1 MLTSSPHRPRSQL
14 NDARTLLAST
24 LDPPELDTV
33 TRAEQFLLAHGLFQ
47 RQPLGTRRAGAKS
60 LPLQPTPLG
69 RLVDALPLEIESAK
83 LVLLGA
89 LCGLLDEAVALAVIR
104 SQQPMLLKREPNKQR
119 EYEGLIA
126 RYGPKPRQHEH
137 ASFTE
142 DEMLANFA
150 AYACYEYGQ
159 TDVRRLRQVRRANT
173 AHSPSDVDELSIDEF
188 LEGES
193 LLLDGLKRRR
203 ELNGRR
209 VKVGKFDS
217 TQGRYA
223 CQLEGVPNPEP
234 ILVHRC
240 NLIVCEV
247 EWCRQRSVS
256 HASLLATERTIQHV
270 VATLYHHLPP
280 LLTHNLKL
288 RALHPPPLRDLRG
301 GDMDGVGI
309 FSRMFDD
316 RAELLLRKLLQT
328 LRPQNQGDADQNTM
342 GEGAPCAF
350 FRRGCCSVAQCP
362 YRHVSSGD
370 ARPVCSFALKG
381 PCKFGASCRN
391 RHPMPSPLTNP
402 DVAELQRVVQLGLG
416 TQMDLYVHVDQ
427 AGMMTEGPAANCE
440 PPADLATF
448 RSILL
453 VGEGDFTFSAA
464 LAARRHGHN
473 IFATTVQSEAEVR
486 AAHPSQSPLALE
498 VLREAGVSL
507 RFNVDARRLDE
518 HCREDPTFDCI
529 LWNLP
534 FASDVASGQSV
545 KTDPNKALMRSFFA
559 AVIRC
564 VETWA
569 VRPARGQDALQMPV
583 VMVSVG
589 TKQFADWALLTLAHE
604 SFLRMEAVRA
614 FERPGRY
621 APRRNERDD
630 AFDVGEIR
638 TYQFAVDWARLQTAK
653 MLLERRSSS
662 S

>member
-1 MLTSSPHRPRSQL
+1 MSG
-14 NDARTLLAST
+14 
-24 LDPPELDTV
+24 
-33 TRAEQFLLAHGLFQ
+33 AEQFLLAHRLLE

-126 RYGPKPRQHEH
+126 RYGPRQSSHEN
-137 ASFTE
+137 ASFKE

-150 AYACYEYGQ
+150 AYACYEHGQ
-159 TDVRRLRQVRRANT
+159 TDVRRLRLVRRAHV
-173 AHSPSDVDELSIDEF
+173 AHGPSDVDELPFDEF

-193 LLLDGLKRRR
+193 LLLDGLKGRR

-217 TQGRYA
+217 TRGRYA
-223 CQLEGVPNPEP
+223 CQLEGVPNQVSVPNEH
-234 ILVHRC
+234 ILVLRC

-247 EWCRQRSVS
+247 EWCRQRSIS

-301 GDMDGVGI
+301 GDMDGAGI

-328 LRPQNQGDADQNTM
+328 LRPQDQGAADQNAM

-350 FRRGCCSVAQCP
+350 FRRGCCSVTPCP
-362 YRHVSSGD
+362 YTHASSGD
-370 ARPVCSFALKG
+370 ARPVCSFALRG
-381 PCKFGASCRN
+381 RCKYGASCRN
-391 RHPMPSPLTNP
+391 RHPMPTTNQLTNP

-448 RSILL
+448 RSIWL

-464 LAARRHGHN
+464 LAARRHGHD
-473 IFATTVQSEAEVR
+473 IVATTVQSEAEVR
-486 AAHPSQSPLALE
+486 AAHPSQSPQALE
-498 VLREAGVSL
+498 VLREAGASL

-518 HCREDPTFDCI
+518 HCRAEPPFDCI

-534 FASDVASGQSV
+534 FASDVAPGQSV
-545 KTDPNKALMRSFFA
+545 KTDPNKALLRSFFA

-564 VETWA
+564 VEAWA

-604 SFLRMEAVRA
+604 SFLRIEAVRA

-653 MLLERRSSS
+653 LLLERRSSS